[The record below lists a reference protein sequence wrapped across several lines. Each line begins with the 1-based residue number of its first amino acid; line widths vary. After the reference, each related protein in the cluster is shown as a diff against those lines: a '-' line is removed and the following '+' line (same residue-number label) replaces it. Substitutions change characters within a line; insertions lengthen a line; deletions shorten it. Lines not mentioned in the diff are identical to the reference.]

1 MSAGPGPAEAPEA
14 VKILVTG
21 ATGFVGSVL
30 VPELVRRFGA
40 PDISVFLQP
49 GEPIPASWVGDDVR
63 IYRGDIADGEAV
75 SRAVRGQAI
84 VIHLAGLI
92 SYWKRDLHRLMRVN
106 RDGVRCIVDACL
118 RWNVERL
125 VHISSVGAVGFR
137 KDGLPADE
145 DTPFNWPENIL
156 YMVSKY
162 EGQKIVEEAVRS
174 KGLPAVILNPASI
187 MGPGDHVI
195 TTPHNRLYRSI
206 CGKRLF
212 GSFAG
217 GLAVVDVRDLTALI
231 LKALER
237 GRIGEKYLAVGANLT
252 YPDVIRLISRS
263 CGRKAFPF
271 KMPPALIAAAGGLL
285 EAASVLTKKRP
296 LLTAAYG
303 RLSGWTAYYSNEKSR
318 RELGHEYIPIETTV
332 ADGWA
337 YYRNTFGGRD

>member
-1 MSAGPGPAEAPEA
+1 M
-14 VKILVTG
+14 KILVTG

-40 PDISVFLQP
+40 SEISAFVLP
-49 GEPIPASWVGDDVR
+49 GEPLPTSWAGEDVR
-63 IYRGDIADGEAV
+63 LFRGDIADGEAV
-75 SRAVRGQAI
+75 SRAVRGHDA
-84 VIHLAGLI
+84 VLHLAGFI

-106 RDGVRCIVDACL
+106 RDGVRCVVDACL

-125 VHISSVGAVGFR
+125 VHISSVGAIGFR
-137 KDGLPADE
+137 KDGIPADE
-145 DTPFNWPENIL
+145 ETPFNWPASIL
-156 YMVSKY
+156 YMVSKF
-162 EGQKIVEEAVRS
+162 EGQKIVEDAFRGR
-174 KGLPAVILNPASI
+174 GLPAVILNPASI
-187 MGPGDHVI
+187 MGPGDHMI

-252 YPDVIRLISRS
+252 YPDVIRMIGRS
-263 CGRKAFPF
+263 CGRKAYPF
-271 KMPPALIAAAGGLL
+271 KVPAPLIAVAGGLL

-303 RLSGWTAYYSNEKSR
+303 RLSGWRAYYSNEKSR

-337 YYRNTFGGRD
+337 YYRETFGRRN

>member
-1 MSAGPGPAEAPEA
+1 

-40 PDISVFLQP
+40 QDLSAFLLL
-49 GEPIPASWVGDDVR
+49 GESMPASWAGEGVR
-63 IYRGDIADGEAV
+63 LFRGDIADGEAV
-75 SRAVRGQAI
+75 SRAVRGHAA

-92 SYWKRDLHRLMRVN
+92 SYWRRDRPRLMRVN
-106 RDGVRCIVDACL
+106 RDGVRCVVDACF

-125 VHISSVGAVGFR
+125 VHISSVGAIGFR
-137 KDGLPADE
+137 KDGIPADE
-145 DTPFNWPENIL
+145 DTPYNWPRNL
-156 YMVSKY
+156 PYMLSKY
-162 EGQKIVEEAVRS
+162 EGQRIVEEAVRGR
-174 KGLPAVILNPASI
+174 GLPAVILNPASI
-187 MGPGDHVI
+187 MGPGDHAI
-195 TTPHNRLYRSI
+195 TTPHNRLYRSV

-217 GLAVVDVRDLTALI
+217 GLAVVDVRDLAALI

-252 YPDVIRLISRS
+252 YPDVIRLIGRS
-263 CGRKAFPF
+263 CGRKAYPF
-271 KMPPALIAAAGGLL
+271 RVPAPLIAAAGGLL
-285 EAASVLTKKRP
+285 EAASLLTGKRP

-318 RELGHEYIPIETTV
+318 RELGHEYIPVERTV
-332 ADGWA
+332 ADGWE
-337 YYRNTFGGRD
+337 YYRTTFCRPD